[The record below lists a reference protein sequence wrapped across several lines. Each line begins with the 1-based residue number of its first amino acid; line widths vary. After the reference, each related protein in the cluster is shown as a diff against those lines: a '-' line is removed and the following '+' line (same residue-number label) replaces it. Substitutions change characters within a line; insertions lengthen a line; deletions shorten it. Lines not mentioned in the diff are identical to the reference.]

1 MKKILKFVLI
11 VIAALAG
18 FSLLSRYIK
27 GKNDNSQTSTS
38 TSTALV
44 DTRTGLYKMNLR
56 TDVKGSAL
64 NNTTLISYLNDSSS
78 EQPIFKDV
86 AFIYESA
93 SQTGGT
99 SVDSDSPDIPAA
111 PDDAPQTKYLLE
123 YVFKDN
129 GGMKLGTSNNLGS
142 FTVNL
147 FDTFTFNRVKIIGR
161 NYSAV
166 NSVTGI
172 YSCDSSSI
180 SVNNAEYQAFGTNAD
195 DTTQEAPTEE
205 KIFEFNENQTQL
217 SIAVAGKRA
226 TIFGIELWTES
237 EAI

>member
-11 VIAALAG
+11 VIAALACL
-18 FSLLSRYIK
+18 SLLSRYIK

-38 TSTALV
+38 TSTSLV
-44 DTRTGLYKMNLR
+44 DARTGLYKMDLK

-78 EQPIFKDV
+78 EQPIFKEV
-86 AFIYESA
+86 ASTINES
-93 SQTGGT
+93 SQTIYMVN
-99 SVDSDSPDIPAA
+99 S
-111 PDDAPQTKYLLE
+111 
-123 YVFKDN
+123 VFKDN
-129 GGMKLGTSNNLGS
+129 GGLKFGTSNNLGS

-147 FDTFTFNRVKIIGR
+147 FDTFTFNRVKIFGR

-180 SVNNAEYQAFGTNAD
+180 SVNNSEYQAFGTNAD

-205 KIFEFNENQTQL
+205 KVFEFSENQTQL